1 MFFLAEAEG
10 IDHKHEL
17 PAVVY
22 RWGGGVLSPT
32 TLPLPG
38 KTDVEVV
45 QVAIGRT
52 NKTGV
57 TSKGRL
63 INWDVSLINL
73 CSINTLLGISI
84 LCSND
89 SRFQAQLCTCT
100 S

>member
-1 MFFLAEAEG
+1 MYLNNIYHEAFFVFLFVPETEG
-10 IDHKHEL
+10 FEHKHEL

-38 KTDVEVV
+38 KVEVV
-45 QVAIGRT
+45 HVAIGRT

-63 INWDVSLINL
+63 ISWDVSRTTLIFNSS
-73 CSINTLLGISI
+73 SIEVLI
-84 LCSND
+84 
-89 SRFQAQLCTCT
+89 
-100 S
+100 